1 MYDLFYSIFL
11 LLQRIKYTVTDVQT
25 RCFFLGFQLL
35 HIKIGIIT
43 YNLVS
48 GFNIYNELLGD
59 FLWIYQKIC
68 WDFNFNPCKKYQ
80 QESID
85 VQNIL

>member
-1 MYDLFYSIFL
+1 MYQVFL
-11 LLQRIKYTVTDVQT
+11 
-25 RCFFLGFQLL
+25 LGFQIL
-35 HIKIGIIT
+35 HIKIGIST
-43 YNLVS
+43 NKLVS
-48 GFNIYNELLGD
+48 GFNIRNELLGD

-68 WDFNFNPCKKYQ
+68 WDFSFNQCKKYQ